1 MESLKDNILLEVEQ
15 GNYKTLIA
23 KDKYN
28 FVVSTLPKMNK
39 EGRENTTKDLLAK
52 DKKDYYTSIEA
63 LFYDV
68 YRKRV
73 RLRLNKLDMVTIQK
87 VSNQAYQDILEL
99 AHGISEINHVIT
111 RNEE

>member
-15 GNYKTLIA
+15 GKYKTLIA

-28 FVVSTLPKMNK
+28 FVVATLPKINK
-39 EGRENTTKDLLAK
+39 EGRENTTQDLLAK
-52 DKKDYYTSIEA
+52 KNKDYYTTIDA
-63 LFYDV
+63 LFLDV

-87 VSNQAYQDILEL
+87 VSDQAYQDILEL
-99 AHGISEINHVIT
+99 AHGISEVNNMIT
-111 RNEE
+111 RDEE